1 MGRPTEPAPAVDVL
15 EIMAE
20 RIAEKIAE
28 KLADRLPAARLK
40 ELWTTEE
47 LAERY
52 GMSKASIRRRIRAGE
67 FGDVVTVGGRTRLV
81 TLDGMRAFESAHTG
95 QAGPAAQETPA
106 RRKKIRENPGRI

>member
-20 RIAEKIAE
+20 RIAEK
-28 KLADRLPAARLK
+28 LADRLLAARPK
-40 ELWTTEE
+40 ELWTAEE

-67 FGDVVTVGGRTRLV
+67 FGDVVMLGGRTRLV
-81 TLDGMRAFESAHTG
+81 TLEGMRAFEAAHTG
-95 QAGPAAQETPA
+95 QAGAAAQETPA